1 MKTLTIIAIILV
13 SCVPDA
19 RAGTR
24 VKWFPIDDST
34 SMGVVKELHTDGHR
48 LYAVTR
54 NGLYISDEDGRSHTW
69 RLTDSPE
76 RIDTITIDQNYVYA
90 VISGNGMFRSD
101 DRGATWKPINNG
113 IPVKVWDDGWREYPR
128 INQIFVTRSGTVI
141 AVGYARGSWTST
153 DRGETWHSVRD
164 KWNVFAPQ
172 RYRDGVALPREY
184 RLLMDFL
191 HRMIEFDGIL
201 LAHDKTTVFYL
212 SRDDG
217 KTWENSFVHFNVANV
232 WAVLNNRLYIGGSHG
247 LTRFSQPW
255 DNIVNDRYDYLPDG
269 LPEGKVVKIT
279 LPITALAVHRNI
291 LFAGNSEGVYMFD
304 ETTDTSIPVGLHGFR
319 ITALISHR
327 SRLYAVVEKPAADN
341 PPWHPAGIYE
351 GVITPQ
357 VLPNGKATVTWGA
370 LKTE

>member
-13 SCVPDA
+13 SCVLDA
-19 RAGTR
+19 HAGTR

-34 SMGVVKELHTDGHR
+34 SMGIVKELHTDGHR

-69 RLTDSPE
+69 RLTESPE

-164 KWNVFAPQ
+164 KWNALQPQ
-172 RYRDGVALPREY
+172 TYWDGVALPRE
-184 RLLMDFL
+184 RRFPMDFL
-191 HRMIEFDGIL
+191 NRMIEFDGIL
-201 LAHDKTTVFYL
+201 LARDNSVVFYL

-217 KTWENSFVHFNVANV
+217 ETWEYSFLHFNSAIV
-232 WAVLNNRLYIGGSHG
+232 WAELNNRLYIGGSHG
-247 LTRFSQPW
+247 LSRFSQPW
-255 DNIVNDRYDYLPDG
+255 DNIINDRYDYLPDG
-269 LPEGKVVKIT
+269 LPEGKEVKIT

-319 ITALISHR
+319 VTALISHR

-357 VLPNGKATVTWGA
+357 VLPNGKTAVTWGA
-370 LKTE
+370 VKTK